1 MARMY
6 TRAGYDDQGL
16 VLSDIDD
23 IPMWSKKTLTA
34 VKPQNFFDVGGGPN
48 ESTSLLTPNMID
60 QTKDFDVK
68 RIEINFMRTSKAP
81 LDAAA
86 LVLIALAVSDYF
98 VQFFTNETK
107 RSWNAPVHAIIRAP
121 MQVAAA
127 GAMAYNPAWIQN
139 GGANINMP
147 DGQGLI
153 VKGGTGFQVLLNS
166 SVAASDLSGLDMSV
180 VLWGRRYALVVAKSV
195 G

>member
-1 MARMY
+1 MNPMY
-6 TRAGYDDQGL
+6 KRAGYDDQGL

-48 ESTSLLTPNMID
+48 ENTSLLTPNMID

-68 RIEINFMRTSKAP
+68 RIEVNVMRTSKAP

-98 VQFFTNETK
+98 IQFFTNETK
-107 RSWNAPVHAIIRAP
+107 RSWNAPIHALIRAP

-139 GGANINMP
+139 GGSNINMP

-153 VKGGTGFQVLLNS
+153 VKGGTGFQLLLNS
-166 SVAASDLSGLDMSV
+166 SVAASDLLGLDMSI

>member
-1 MARMY
+1 MAMY
-6 TRAGYDDQGL
+6 KRAGYDDQGV

-34 VKPQNFFDVGGGPN
+34 VKPQNFFNAGGGPN
-48 ESTSLLTPNMID
+48 ENTSLLTPNMID

-68 RIEINFMRTSKAP
+68 RIEINVMRTAKTP
-81 LDAAA
+81 LNDAA

-107 RSWNAPVHAIIRAP
+107 RSWTAPIHAVIRAP
-121 MQVAAA
+121 MQIAAA

-166 SVAASDLSGLDMSV
+166 SVAASDLTGLDMSI
-180 VLWGRRYALVVAKSV
+180 VLWGRRYALVTAKAV